1 MILIFNIFR
10 NFANRDGKLIP
21 SDMSKLNKNIPN
33 KLSVRLSLMVV
44 VAIATLLVTALLIMF
59 LVSRQTVKE
68 EALQKADQSLEG
80 VVQHIDNILFSVE
93 QSSGNM
99 YWNMLNHLDKPDMMY
114 VYSRK
119 LVESNPYIVGCAIVF
134 EPNYYKDRGE
144 LFMAY
149 AHRPYSSRYNPADT
163 TIIMAET
170 YANRPYTQQIWY
182 TQPMKIKKPCWI
194 GPLKNDDMETEP
206 LITFCLPI
214 YVKQDSVVGVL
225 AVDVSLT
232 VLTQIVYT
240 VKPSAGSYC
249 TLLSREG
256 SYIIHPDS
264 TKLFHETVFTQ
275 KKHNDDLSIEEV
287 GRAMVSGEKG
297 YKYFRLNGVD
307 NYVFYQPFKR
317 ASAQGRF
324 WGDLG
329 WSAGVIYPEDDIF
342 GDYNRLLYYV
352 LTIAFVGLLLLLL
365 LCYVFI
371 TNRLKPLRML
381 TKSAQRIAEGHF
393 DEPIPDSR
401 QQDEIGHLQNSFQ
414 RMQKSLSIRV
424 GELEQLKTLLQERG
438 EVLRSAY
445 NEVQEADRLK
455 TSFLHHMT
463 DQMIPPVNQIDMD
476 VKTLCDHIHDVEQD
490 EAHRLTDD
498 IQSQG
503 KTLTE
508 LLNNLLDISQEKMKK
523 NEK

>member
-1 MILIFNIFR
+1 
-10 NFANRDGKLIP
+10 
-21 SDMSKLNKNIPN
+21 MSKLNINIPN

-44 VAIATLLVTALLIMF
+44 VAIATLLMAALLIMF
-59 LVSRQTVKE
+59 VISRQTVKK
-68 EALQKADQSLEG
+68 EALQKAEQSLEG

-99 YWNMLNHLDKPDMMY
+99 YWNMLNHLDKPDLMY

-119 LVESNPYIVGCAIVF
+119 LVESNPNIVGCAIVF

-149 AHRPYSSRYNPADT
+149 AHRPYSSIYNPADT
-163 TIIMAET
+163 TIIMAES
-170 YANRPYTQQIWY
+170 YANLPYTEQIWY
-182 TQPMKIKKPCWI
+182 TQPMKTKRPCWT

-206 LITFCLPI
+206 LVTFCLPI
-214 YVKQDSVVGVL
+214 YASQDKVVGVL

-232 VLTQIVYT
+232 MLSQIVYA

-249 TLLSREG
+249 TLLSQDG

-275 KKHNDDLSIEEV
+275 EKHQDDLSVEEA
-287 GRAMVSGEKG
+287 GRAMVSGGKG
-297 YKYFRLNGVD
+297 YKYFRLDGVD
-307 NYVFYQPFKR
+307 SYVFYQPFKR

-324 WGDLG
+324 LEDLG

-352 LTIAFVGLLLLLL
+352 LAIAFVSLLLLLL
-365 LCYVFI
+365 LCYGFI
-371 TNRLKPLRML
+371 SNRLKPLSML

-401 QQDEIGHLQNSFQ
+401 QQDEIGRLQNNFQ
-414 RMQKSLSIRV
+414 RMQKSLAVRV
-424 GELEQLKTLLQERG
+424 GELEQLKTLLHERG

-463 DQMIPPVNQIDMD
+463 DQMTTPVNQIDMD
-476 VKTLCDHIHDVEQD
+476 VKALCDHIHDVEQE
-490 EAHRLTDD
+490 EADRLTYD

-508 LLNNLLDISQEKMKK
+508 LLNDLLDISQEKMKK